1 MGMRWIIEEQNDRE
15 AEKNE
20 GQQQGQ
26 ASPLPCRSGASDRG
40 LMLTE
45 GVFC

>member
-1 MGMRWIIEEQNDRE
+1 MEKENDRE

-26 ASPLPCRSGASDRG
+26 VYPLPCRSEAEQWSDRG
-40 LMLTE
+40 VMQAE
-45 GVFC
+45 

>member
-1 MGMRWIIEEQNDRE
+1 MSEMDNGKKNDRE

-26 ASPLPCRSGASDRG
+26 AYPLPCRSEAAR
-40 LMLTE
+40 
-45 GVFC
+45 